1 MVDEKAGAIITV
13 FVVGVVTALDLL
25 GAISSGLAL
34 SIGLFAVVLLLAI
47 GLLVLGEIRDG
58 MQTVR

>member
-13 FVVGVVTALDLL
+13 FAVGVVTAQDLL
-25 GAISSGLAL
+25 GAIPAGLAL
-34 SIGLFAVVLLLAI
+34 IIGLFAVVLLLAI

-58 MQTVR
+58 MRTVR

>member
-25 GAISSGLAL
+25 RAIPAGLAPI
-34 SIGLFAVVLLLAI
+34 IGLFAAVLLLAT
-47 GLLVLGEIRDG
+47 GLLVPGESRDG
-58 MQTVR
+58 MRTVR